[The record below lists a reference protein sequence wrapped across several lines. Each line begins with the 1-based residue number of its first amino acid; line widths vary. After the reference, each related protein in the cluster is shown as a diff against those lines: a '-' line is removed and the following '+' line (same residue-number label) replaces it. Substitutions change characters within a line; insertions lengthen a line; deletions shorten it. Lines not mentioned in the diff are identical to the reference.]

1 MKHRVG
7 SKNQQQID
15 EHEEHADDELEDR
28 PRLEHWNQHEG
39 ADRKTEYQDHDLRKQ
54 YRASM

>member
-1 MKHRVG
+1 VKHRVG

-39 ADRKTEYQDHDLRKQ
+39 ADRKTEYQYHDL
-54 YRASM
+54 